1 MTPPASAGP
10 SLSLKFRT
18 ISLQDALTFGGGL
31 FFSHALL
38 WMAAGV
44 LMGVVHHFLL
54 LFLRLNGGSVTLAER
69 LLEALFLSAW
79 PLGFSAESAALEQ
92 DGGNPSL
99 ANFFK
104 VRKLFSLTFSMIC
117 LSFISLGGAMVLV
130 QIGAWLFPG
139 GVEPLNRSL
148 LEPASASAGW
158 SLLPLL
164 SLGGMLAGLPYSFGP
179 MAALHE
185 EKGFLAALERS
196 RWLTRDVRFSM
207 FFLQGFLFVIL
218 CGGYFVF
225 NAIPNAQ
232 TFTNHVLESV
242 VIAGAASL
250 VGTVYTH
257 AYRQA
262 VALDTEPVL
271 SSVGLGGRI
280 HIPDASF
287 SMEDISRGS
296 P

>member
-1 MTPPASAGP
+1 
-10 SLSLKFRT
+10 
-18 ISLQDALTFGGGL
+18 
-31 FFSHALL
+31 
-38 WMAAGV
+38 
-44 LMGVVHHFLL
+44 MGVVHHFLL
-54 LFLRLNGGSVTLAER
+54 LFLGINGGTVTLAER

-79 PLGFSAESAALEQ
+79 PLGFAAESAALEQ
-92 DGGNPSL
+92 DGENPGL
-99 ANFFK
+99 AHFFK
-104 VRKLFSLTFSMIC
+104 VRNLFSLTFSMVC
-117 LSFISLGGAMVLV
+117 LCFISLGGAMIVV
-130 QIGAWLFPG
+130 QLGVWFFPG
-139 GVEPLNRSL
+139 GVEPLNRTL

-164 SLGGMLAGLPYSFGP
+164 SLGGILLGLPYSFGP
-179 MAALHE
+179 MVTLHE

-196 RWLTRDVRFSM
+196 RLLTRDLRISM

-218 CGGYFVF
+218 CGGFFVF
-225 NAIPNAQ
+225 NAIPNAP

-242 VIAGAASL
+242 AIAGVASL

-262 VALDTEPVL
+262 VALDAEPAL
-271 SSVGLGGRI
+271 SSVARGGRI
-280 HIPDASF
+280 HIADSPF